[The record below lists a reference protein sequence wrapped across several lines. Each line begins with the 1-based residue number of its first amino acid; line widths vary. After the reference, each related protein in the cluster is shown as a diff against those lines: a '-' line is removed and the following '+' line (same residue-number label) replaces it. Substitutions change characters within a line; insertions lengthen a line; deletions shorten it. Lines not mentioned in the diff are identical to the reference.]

1 VWHIL
6 NKLPFKGKLLV
17 CDMDGTLLNSSS
29 RVSPENKDALDRFVK
44 GGGLFTVAT
53 GRMDKTVKPYLE
65 HLPVNVPAIVYNGAA
80 IIDFNTDEILWQD
93 CLSESA
99 YDIGVKLIE
108 RFPEAGLQI
117 YNGGRIYYVR
127 QNEETYEHLLRENF
141 DPVIC
146 GIEGVPQ
153 PWMKLLIAWKPERLK
168 EVEEFLSGVSKS
180 FHSVFSEPQFIELL
194 NLGVS
199 KGSALKK
206 LTAILGDRC
215 ELVVG
220 MGDNLNDIELIK
232 EATFGIAVG
241 NAHESLKSIAYRCCG
256 TNDSHA
262 VAEVIGWLEDGTIG
276 L

>member
-1 VWHIL
+1 
-6 NKLPFKGKLLV
+6 
-17 CDMDGTLLNSSS
+17 MDGTLLNSSS

-99 YDIGVKLIE
+99 YDIGVKLIK

-117 YNGGRIYYVR
+117 YNGGKIYFVR
-127 QNEETYEHLLRENF
+127 QNEETYENLLRENF
-141 DPVIC
+141 GPVIC
-146 GIEGVPQ
+146 GIEDVPQ
-153 PWMKLLIAWKPERLK
+153 PWLKLLVAWKPERLK
-168 EVEEFLSGVSKS
+168 EVEKFLSEFNKS
-180 FHSVFSEPQFIELL
+180 FHYVYSEPQFIELL

-215 ELVVG
+215 EMVVG
-220 MGDNLNDIELIK
+220 MGDNLNDLELIE

-241 NAHESLKSIAYRCCG
+241 NAHESLKSIANRCCC

-262 VAEVIGWLEDGTIG
+262 VAEVIGWMEDGTIG
-276 L
+276 S